1 MIEFVFTCKYFR
13 RTALHRKADR
23 AALLC
28 SRVRGQSGKANNP
41 SSKGKKQFSFL

>member
-13 RTALHRKADR
+13 RSALLR